1 MLDPIVRSNSTI
13 PSFPLAGSALEKLPS
28 QAPAL
33 QSVPVNHV
41 SIDDQIIS
49 ATSASELGNVPTLMD
64 QVTQHLAGLEEE
76 KLKALAERVSAQAKD
91 LPVGLD
97 MSDWGND
104 MVEIYAL
111 LIALQQ
117 ALQANAKLSGQM
129 MIMAH
134 QMAANAGTKGVEAAR
149 ANLMGQVMGAVV
161 TAGLAAGSLGLHAKA
176 SNMAHKNMKANDRPA
191 LANERQAQREEAIVG
206 SAGLSH
212 QDSQVLL
219 SSARKA
225 RNEAAE
231 QTMQS
236 KANTIDIQLTSN
248 KAVTLGSLAMVAGTL
263 TATTQQP
270 VSAKHEAEKIAYQ
283 QSQNASNEG
292 AQNAAGEKEKTQK
305 AIASILQTVQQIEN
319 SKIAAQAAVAS
330 ARS

>member
-1 MLDPIVRSNSTI
+1 MTAVTASSTVT
-13 PSFPLAGSALEKLPS
+13 PLSSLFTGFVPETLLETR
-28 QAPAL
+28 PAL
-33 QSVPVNHV
+33 QSMPAKQV
-41 SIDDQIIS
+41 SIDNQVVP
-49 ATSASELGNVPTLMD
+49 ATSASEPVDVPTLMD
-64 QVTQHLAGLEEE
+64 QAMQRLADLEEE
-76 KLKALAERVSAQAKD
+76 KLKALNERVSPQDKD

-97 MSDWGND
+97 MSGWGND

-176 SNMAHKNMKANDRPA
+176 STMAHKNMKANDRPA

-206 SAGLSH
+206 SAGPSH

-283 QSQNASNEG
+283 QSQSVSNEG

-305 AIASILQTVQQIEN
+305 AIASTLQTVQQIEN
-319 SKIAAQAAVAS
+319 SRIAAQAAIAN